1 MLFLI
6 RDFILLH
13 FKIKVMLIDKNMR
26 LADIIH
32 HDYTLLPVINRF
44 DMHLGVGD
52 KTIAGICQE
61 KKVNVDFFLV
71 IINTF
76 HDLQYFPTQQLQDFP
91 VHILLN
97 YLKQTHFYYL
107 NNVLPEI
114 ELQIE
119 KMEKNCDIDKETLS
133 LLHNFFIEYRNEL
146 SGHIEREEKVVYPYV
161 LELEQAMESGEVS
174 EVLGKKMNS
183 YAITNYKEEHE
194 NVEEKL
200 YDLKNLIIKYLPE
213 TNNDSFCHLVLRE
226 LFGLERDLNNHS
238 RMENLI
244 LVPKVEEIERKL
256 KQN

>member
-1 MLFLI
+1 
-6 RDFILLH
+6 
-13 FKIKVMLIDKNMR
+13 MLIDKNMR

-52 KTIAGICQE
+52 KTIDEMCRE
-61 KKVNVDFFLV
+61 KEVNTDFFLV

-76 HDLQYFPTQQLQDFP
+76 HDLQYFPTRHLQSFP
-91 VHILLN
+91 ANLLIS
-97 YLKQTHFYYL
+97 YLKQTHRYYIETI
-107 NNVLPEI
+107 LPEI

-119 KMEKNCDIDKETLS
+119 MMERNCTINGETLS
-133 LLHNFFIEYRNEL
+133 LLHNFFKEYHKEL
-146 SGHIEREEKVVYPYV
+146 AGHIEREEQLVYPYV
-161 LELEQAMESGEVS
+161 LKLEEAVRTGMADAELKNEMAR
-174 EVLGKKMNS
+174 
-183 YAITNYKEEHE
+183 YTITNYKEEHE

-213 TNNDSFCHLVLRE
+213 TTDDSYCHRVLRE

-238 RMENLI
+238 RIENLI
-244 LVPKVEEIERKL
+244 LVPKVMEMEQTL